1 MKFQYRYFGNSQV
14 NDSATATSMQ
24 FAPDTLRRPTYFA
37 ATLQPSLAQ
46 AYREGISALHDVV
59 VSDLRTKPKD
69 RTAYFAWL
77 AENETSLLAGFM
89 AQEKDLREKVVRL
102 RADLGELQQK
112 KSRIMQPFY
121 KAQRAY
127 FDYLYKENRDM
138 WIVLDPVITV
148 HPDKVFFECFS
159 RDEST
164 YASLSCRHDVFRHLG
179 EFACGTTNIDY
190 SQALYDEFQKI
201 RSYKE
206 TRLEIQADGFQV
218 QTGHDD
224 QYHEAKIDLPDSWM
238 RGFLQVST
246 AMSLPAHR
254 LELHPMDV
262 YSICHI
268 LRRKTERV
276 GPRSI
281 RFLLEP
287 GQPVKMLFEPWGIS
301 LVCQR
306 SLYQGHD
313 AAEVRVWGR
322 RRLLTLERLIAV
334 ADRFSVMLMGTGLPS
349 FWIAH
354 LPDMDYTLGL
364 SGWTANDWSRAGQ
377 FDLLAPRLDVDAATS
392 QAVAHALSECW
403 SASTATLAQQ
413 LNMNGK
419 VVASALTG
427 LMQVGRVVYDAVDQ
441 VARWRDLV
449 REPIDVAGLR
459 FASERE
465 AVASQLVHRNLLLDL
480 QSAKVADGGMEWQA
494 SVSASIGNTKKLR
507 QALIRL
513 DNDDRLVDGACSCDF
528 FVRNRMFRGPC
539 EHMLAIR
546 QAVGQKQE

>member
-24 FAPDTLRRPTYFA
+24 FAPDTLRAPTYFA
-37 ATLQPSLAQ
+37 ATLQPSLAL

-59 VSDLRTKPKD
+59 VSDLRTQPKD
-69 RTAYFAWL
+69 RTGYFAWL
-77 AENETSLLAGFM
+77 AENEASLLADFM
-89 AQEKDLREKVVRL
+89 AQEKELSAKVKLL
-102 RADLGELQQK
+102 RADLSKVQEE
-112 KSRIMQPFY
+112 KSKLMQPFY
-121 KAQRAY
+121 KAQREY

-148 HPDKVFFECFS
+148 HPDKIFFECFS

-164 YASLSCRHDVFRHLG
+164 YASLSCRHNVFKHLG
-179 EFACGTTNIDY
+179 EFSCGTTNIDY
-190 SQALYDEFQKI
+190 SEALYQEFQKI
-201 RSYKE
+201 RGYKE
-206 TRLEIQADGFQV
+206 TRLEIKADGFQL
-218 QTGHDD
+218 QTGKDD

-246 AMSLPAHR
+246 AMSLPAHT
-254 LELHPMDV
+254 LDLHPMDV
-262 YSICHI
+262 HSICHI

-281 RFLLEP
+281 RFTLEP
-287 GQPVKMLFEPWGIS
+287 GQPIQMLFEPWGIK

-306 SLYQGHD
+306 SIFTGKA
-313 AAEVRVWGR
+313 AAEVRIWGR

-334 ADRFSVMLMGTGLPS
+334 AHKFSVMLMGTGLPS

-364 SGWTANDWSRAGQ
+364 SGWTANDWSRAGE

-392 QAVAHALSECW
+392 QAVAHALSTRW
-403 SASTATLAQQ
+403 SASTDSLAQQ
-413 LNMNGK
+413 LQLDSK
-419 VVASALTG
+419 LVASALTG
-427 LMQVGRVVYDAVDQ
+427 LMQAGRVVYDAVDQ

-449 REPIDVAGLR
+449 REPIDVASLR

-465 AVASQLVHRNLLLDL
+465 SLAAQLVHKNLLLDL
-480 QSAKVADGGMEWQA
+480 QSTRVAEGGMEWQA
-494 SVSASIGNTKKLR
+494 SVSASIDNKKKLR
-507 QALIRL
+507 KTMIRL
-513 DNDDRLVDGACSCDF
+513 DNDDRLVDGNCSCDF
-528 FVRNRMFRGPC
+528 YVRNRMFRGPC
-539 EHMLAIR
+539 EHMLAVR
-546 QAVGQKQE
+546 QVANGK

>member
-1 MKFQYRYFGNSQV
+1 MKFEYRYFGSSQV
-14 NDSATATSMQ
+14 NDSATATSVQ
-24 FAPDTLRRPTYFA
+24 FAPDTLRKPTYFA
-37 ATLQPSLAQ
+37 ATLQPTLAL
-46 AYREGISALHDVV
+46 AYREAISAMHDVV
-59 VSDLRTKPKD
+59 VSDLRTQPKD

-77 AENETSLLAGFM
+77 AENEASLLADFM
-89 AQEKDLREKVVRL
+89 AQEKDLREKIAPVR
-102 RADLGELQQK
+102 AELTKVQNK
-112 KSRIMQPFY
+112 KAEVIKPFY
-121 KAQRAY
+121 KAQREY

-164 YASLSCRHDVFRHLG
+164 YASLSCRHNVFKHLG

-190 SQALYDEFQKI
+190 SSALYEEFQKI
-201 RSYKE
+201 RAYKE
-206 TRLEIQADGFQV
+206 TRFEIQADGFQV
-218 QTGHDD
+218 QTGHDE

-246 AMSLPAHR
+246 AMSLPAHK
-254 LELHPMDV
+254 LDLHPMDV
-262 YSICHI
+262 HSICHI

-281 RFLLEP
+281 RFILEP
-287 GQPVKMLFEPWGIS
+287 GQPITMLFEPWGIK

-306 SLYQGHD
+306 SVFTGKE
-313 AAEVRVWGR
+313 AAEVRIWGR

-334 ADRFSVMLMGTGLPS
+334 ADKFSVMLMGTGLPS

-377 FDLLAPRLDVDAATS
+377 FDLLAPRLDVDDATA
-392 QAVAHALSECW
+392 QAVAHALSSQW
-403 SASTATLAQQ
+403 SASTASLAQQ
-413 LNMNGK
+413 LQLDSK
-419 VVASALTG
+419 LVASALTG
-427 LMQVGRVVYDAVDQ
+427 LMQAGRVVYDAVDQ

-449 REPIDVAGLR
+449 REPINVASLR

-465 AVASQLVHRNLLLDL
+465 ALAAQLVHKNLLLDL
-480 QSAKVADGGMEWQA
+480 QSAHVAGGGIEWKA
-494 SVSASIGNTKKLR
+494 SVSASITNTKKLSKTM
-507 QALIRL
+507 IRL
-513 DNDDRLVDGACSCDF
+513 DNDDRLVEGNCSCDYYI
-528 FVRNRMFRGPC
+528 RNRMFRGPC

-546 QAVGQKQE
+546 QVANSK

>member
-24 FAPDTLRRPTYFA
+24 FAPDTLRTPTYFA
-37 ATLQPSLAQ
+37 ATLQPSLAL

-59 VSDLRTKPKD
+59 VSDLRTQPKD

-77 AENETSLLAGFM
+77 AENEASLLADFM
-89 AQEKDLREKVVRL
+89 AQEKELSARVKLLRSELTKVQEEKFRL
-102 RADLGELQQK
+102 
-112 KSRIMQPFY
+112 MQPFY

-179 EFACGTTNIDY
+179 EFSCGTTNIDY
-190 SQALYDEFQKI
+190 SEDLYQEFQKI
-201 RSYKE
+201 RAYKE
-206 TRLEIQADGFQV
+206 TRFEIQADGFKV
-218 QTGHDD
+218 QTGKDD

-254 LELHPMDV
+254 LTLHPMDV
-262 YSICHI
+262 HSICHV

-281 RFLLEP
+281 RFILEP
-287 GQPVKMLFEPWGIS
+287 GQPVQMLFEPWGVK

-306 SLYQGHD
+306 SIFTGKN
-313 AAEVRVWGR
+313 AAEVRIWGR

-334 ADRFSVMLMGTGLPS
+334 ADSFSVMLMGTGLPS

-392 QAVAHALSECW
+392 QAVAHALSTRW
-403 SASTATLAQQ
+403 SASTDNLAQQ
-413 LNMNGK
+413 LQIDSK
-419 VVASALTG
+419 LVASALTG
-427 LMQVGRVVYDAVDQ
+427 LMQAGRVVYDAADD

-449 REPIDVAGLR
+449 REPIDVASLR

-465 AVASQLVHRNLLLDL
+465 SLAARLVHKNLLLDL
-480 QSAKVADGGMEWQA
+480 QSARIADGGMEWQA
-494 SVSASIGNTKKLR
+494 SVSANMENTKKLR
-507 QALIRL
+507 KTMIRL
-513 DNDDRLVDGACSCDF
+513 DNDDRLVDGLCSCDF
-528 FVRNRMFRGPC
+528 YVRNRMFRGPC
-539 EHMLAIR
+539 EHMLAVR
-546 QAVGQKQE
+546 QVANGK

>member
-1 MKFQYRYFGNSQV
+1 MKFEYRYFGNSQV

-24 FAPDTLRRPTYFA
+24 FAPDTLRTPTYFA
-37 ATLQPSLAQ
+37 ATLQPTLAL
-46 AYREGISALHDVV
+46 AYREAISAMHDVV
-59 VSDLRTKPKD
+59 VSDLRTQPKD

-77 AENETSLLAGFM
+77 AENEASLLADFM
-89 AQEKDLREKVVRL
+89 AQEKDLREKITPVR
-102 RADLGELQQK
+102 AELTKVQNQK
-112 KSRIMQPFY
+112 YGLMQPFY
-121 KAQRAY
+121 KAQREY

-164 YASLSCRHDVFRHLG
+164 YASLSCRHNVFKHLG

-190 SQALYDEFQKI
+190 SSALYEEFQKI
-201 RSYKE
+201 RAYKE
-206 TRLEIQADGFQV
+206 TRFEIQADGFQV
-218 QTGHDD
+218 QTGNDE

-246 AMSLPAHR
+246 AMSLPAHK
-254 LELHPMDV
+254 LDLHPMDV
-262 YSICHI
+262 HSICHI

-281 RFLLEP
+281 RFILEP
-287 GQPVKMLFEPWGIS
+287 GQPITMLFEPWGIK

-306 SLYQGHD
+306 SVFTGKE
-313 AAEVRVWGR
+313 AAEVRIWGR

-334 ADRFSVMLMGTGLPS
+334 ADKFSVMLMGTGLPS

-377 FDLLAPRLDVDAATS
+377 FDLLAPRLDVDDTTA
-392 QAVAHALSECW
+392 QAVAHALSSQW
-403 SASTATLAQQ
+403 SASTASLAQQ
-413 LNMNGK
+413 LQLDSK
-419 VVASALTG
+419 LVASALTG
-427 LMQVGRVVYDAVDQ
+427 LMQAGRVVYDAVDQ

-449 REPIDVAGLR
+449 REPINVASLR

-465 AVASQLVHRNLLLDL
+465 ALAAQLVHKNLLLDL
-480 QSAKVADGGMEWQA
+480 QSAHVAGGGIEWKA
-494 SVSASIGNTKKLR
+494 SVSASITNTKKLSKTM
-507 QALIRL
+507 IRL
-513 DNDDRLVDGACSCDF
+513 DNDDRLVDGNCSCDYY
-528 FVRNRMFRGPC
+528 VRNRMFRGPC

-546 QAVGQKQE
+546 QVANSK

>member
-1 MKFQYRYFGNSQV
+1 MKFEYRYFGSSQV

-24 FAPDTLRRPTYFA
+24 FAPDTLRKPTYFA
-37 ATLQPSLAQ
+37 ATLQPTLAL
-46 AYREGISALHDVV
+46 AYREAISAMHDVV
-59 VSDLRTKPKD
+59 VSDLRTQPKD

-77 AENETSLLAGFM
+77 AENEASLLADFM
-89 AQEKDLREKVVRL
+89 AQEKDLREKIAPVR
-102 RADLGELQQK
+102 AELTKVQNK
-112 KSRIMQPFY
+112 KAEVIKPFY
-121 KAQRAY
+121 KAQREY

-164 YASLSCRHDVFRHLG
+164 YASLSCRHNVFKHLG

-190 SQALYDEFQKI
+190 SSALYDEFQKI
-201 RSYKE
+201 RAYKE
-206 TRLEIQADGFQV
+206 TRFEIQADGFQV
-218 QTGHDD
+218 QTGHDE

-246 AMSLPAHR
+246 AMSLPAHK
-254 LELHPMDV
+254 LDLHPMDV
-262 YSICHI
+262 HSICHT

-281 RFLLEP
+281 RFILEP
-287 GQPVKMLFEPWGIS
+287 GQPITMLFEPWGIK

-306 SLYQGHD
+306 SVFTGKE
-313 AAEVRVWGR
+313 AAEVRIWGR

-334 ADRFSVMLMGTGLPS
+334 ADKFSVMLMGTGLPS

-377 FDLLAPRLDVDAATS
+377 FDLLAPRLDVDDATA
-392 QAVAHALSECW
+392 QAVAHALSSQW
-403 SASTATLAQQ
+403 SASTASLAQQ
-413 LNMNGK
+413 LQLDSK
-419 VVASALTG
+419 LVASALTG
-427 LMQVGRVVYDAVDQ
+427 LMQAGRVVYDAVDQ

-449 REPIDVAGLR
+449 REPINVASLR

-465 AVASQLVHRNLLLDL
+465 ALAAQLVHKNLLLDL
-480 QSAKVADGGMEWQA
+480 QSAHVAGGGIEWKA
-494 SVSASIGNTKKLR
+494 SVSASITNTKKLSKTM
-507 QALIRL
+507 IRL
-513 DNDDRLVDGACSCDF
+513 DNDDRLVEGNCSCDY

-546 QAVGQKQE
+546 QVANSK

>member
-1 MKFQYRYFGNSQV
+1 MKFEYRYFGSSQV
-14 NDSATATSMQ
+14 NDSATATSVQ
-24 FAPDTLRRPTYFA
+24 FAPDTLRKPTYFA
-37 ATLQPSLAQ
+37 ATLQPTLAL
-46 AYREGISALHDVV
+46 AYREAISAMHDVV
-59 VSDLRTKPKD
+59 VSDLRTQPKD

-77 AENETSLLAGFM
+77 AENEASLLADFM
-89 AQEKDLREKVVRL
+89 AQEKDLREKIAPVR
-102 RADLGELQQK
+102 AELTKVQNK
-112 KSRIMQPFY
+112 KAEVIKPFY
-121 KAQRAY
+121 KAQREY

-164 YASLSCRHDVFRHLG
+164 YASLSCRHNVFKHLG

-190 SQALYDEFQKI
+190 SSALYEEFQKI
-201 RSYKE
+201 RAYKE
-206 TRLEIQADGFQV
+206 TRFEIQADGFQV
-218 QTGHDD
+218 QTGHDE

-246 AMSLPAHR
+246 AMSLPAHK
-254 LELHPMDV
+254 LDLHPMDV
-262 YSICHI
+262 HSICHI

-281 RFLLEP
+281 RFILEP
-287 GQPVKMLFEPWGIS
+287 GQPITMLFEPWGIK

-306 SLYQGHD
+306 SVFTGKE
-313 AAEVRVWGR
+313 AAEVRIWGR

-334 ADRFSVMLMGTGLPS
+334 ADKFSVMLMGTGLPS

-377 FDLLAPRLDVDAATS
+377 FDLLAPRLDVDDATA
-392 QAVAHALSECW
+392 QAVAHALSSQW
-403 SASTATLAQQ
+403 SASTASLAQQ
-413 LNMNGK
+413 LQLDSK
-419 VVASALTG
+419 LVASALTG
-427 LMQVGRVVYDAVDQ
+427 LMQAGRVVYDAVDQ

-449 REPIDVAGLR
+449 REPINVASLR

-465 AVASQLVHRNLLLDL
+465 ALAAQLVHKNLLLDL
-480 QSAKVADGGMEWQA
+480 QSARTTGGGIEWKA
-494 SVSASIGNTKKLR
+494 SVSISITNTKKLSKTM
-507 QALIRL
+507 IRL
-513 DNDDRLVDGACSCDF
+513 DNDDRLVEGNCSCDY

-546 QAVGQKQE
+546 QVANSK

>member
-24 FAPDTLRRPTYFA
+24 FAPDTLRTPTYFA
-37 ATLQPSLAQ
+37 ATLQASLAL

-59 VSDLRTKPKD
+59 VSDLRTQPKD

-77 AENETSLLAGFM
+77 AENEASLLADFM
-89 AQEKDLREKVVRL
+89 AQEKELSAKVRL
-102 RADLGELQQK
+102 LRSELTKVQEE
-112 KSRIMQPFY
+112 KSRLMQPFY
-121 KAQRAY
+121 RAQRAY

-179 EFACGTTNIDY
+179 EFSCGTTNIDY
-190 SQALYDEFQKI
+190 SEDLYQEFQKI
-201 RSYKE
+201 RAYKE
-206 TRLEIQADGFQV
+206 TRLEIQADGFKV
-218 QTGHDD
+218 QTGKDD
-224 QYHEAKIDLPDSWM
+224 QYHEARIDLPDSWM

-254 LELHPMDV
+254 LSLHPMDV
-262 YSICHI
+262 HSICHV

-281 RFLLEP
+281 RFILEP
-287 GQPVKMLFEPWGIS
+287 GQPIQMLFEPWGVK

-306 SLYQGHD
+306 SIFSGKT
-313 AAEVRVWGR
+313 AAEVRIWGR

-334 ADRFSVMLMGTGLPS
+334 ADNFSVMLMGTGLPS

-392 QAVAHALSECW
+392 QAVAHALSTRW
-403 SASTATLAQQ
+403 SASTDSLAQQ
-413 LNMNGK
+413 LQIDSK
-419 VVASALTG
+419 LVASALTG
-427 LMQVGRVVYDAVDQ
+427 LMQAGRVVYDAVDD

-449 REPIDVAGLR
+449 REPIDVASLR

-465 AVASQLVHRNLLLDL
+465 SLAARLVHKNLLLDL
-480 QSAKVADGGMEWQA
+480 QSARIADGGMEWQA
-494 SVSASIGNTKKLR
+494 SVSANLENTKKLR
-507 QALIRL
+507 KTMIRL
-513 DNDDRLVDGACSCDF
+513 DNDDRLVDGLCSCDF
-528 FVRNRMFRGPC
+528 YVRNRMFRGPC
-539 EHMLAIR
+539 EHMLAVR
-546 QAVGQKQE
+546 QVANGK

>member
-1 MKFQYRYFGNSQV
+1 MKFEYRYFGSSQV

-24 FAPDTLRRPTYFA
+24 FAPDTLRKPTYFA
-37 ATLQPSLAQ
+37 ATLQPTLAL
-46 AYREGISALHDVV
+46 AYREAISAMHDVV
-59 VSDLRTKPKD
+59 VSDLRTQPKD

-77 AENETSLLAGFM
+77 AENEASLLADFM
-89 AQEKDLREKVVRL
+89 AQEKDLREKIAPVR
-102 RADLGELQQK
+102 AELTKVQNK
-112 KSRIMQPFY
+112 KAEVIKPFY
-121 KAQRAY
+121 KAQREY

-164 YASLSCRHDVFRHLG
+164 YASLSCRHNVFKHLG

-190 SQALYDEFQKI
+190 SSALYDEFQKI
-201 RSYKE
+201 RAYKE
-206 TRLEIQADGFQV
+206 TRFEIQADGFQV
-218 QTGHDD
+218 QTGHDE

-246 AMSLPAHR
+246 AMSLPAHK
-254 LELHPMDV
+254 LDLHPMDV
-262 YSICHI
+262 HSICHT

-281 RFLLEP
+281 RFILEP
-287 GQPVKMLFEPWGIS
+287 GQPITMLFEPWGIK

-306 SLYQGHD
+306 SVFTGKE
-313 AAEVRVWGR
+313 AAEVRIWGR

-334 ADRFSVMLMGTGLPS
+334 ADKFSVMLMGTGLPS

-377 FDLLAPRLDVDAATS
+377 FDLLAPRLDVDDATA
-392 QAVAHALSECW
+392 QAVAHALSSQW
-403 SASTATLAQQ
+403 SASTASLAQQ
-413 LNMNGK
+413 LQLDSK
-419 VVASALTG
+419 LVASALTG
-427 LMQVGRVVYDAVDQ
+427 LMQAGRVVYDAVDQ

-449 REPIDVAGLR
+449 REPINVASLR

-465 AVASQLVHRNLLLDL
+465 ALAAQLVHKNLLLDL
-480 QSAKVADGGMEWQA
+480 QSARTTGGGIEWKA
-494 SVSASIGNTKKLR
+494 SVSTSITNTKKLSKTM
-507 QALIRL
+507 IRL
-513 DNDDRLVDGACSCDF
+513 DNDDRLVEGNCSCDY

-546 QAVGQKQE
+546 QVANSK